1 MKKLLILL
9 AAGALCACGDE
20 YDDRQLTERV
30 DRLEGRIVRLEEL
43 CKQMN
48 TNISSLQTI
57 VTALQGNDYVTG
69 VTPVMNNGAIIGYT
83 IAFTK
88 SAPVTIYHGTDGKD
102 GLDGSDG
109 KDGKDGRTPVVGV
122 RQDAD
127 GLYYWTLD
135 GDWLLDGS
143 GAKIRAEGRDGKDG
157 APGADGEDG
166 ADGQPG
172 APGKDGKD
180 GITPQLKIENGY
192 WYVSTDDGATWT
204 NLGKATGEDG
214 KDGED
219 AVCEGSFFRDVD
231 ASDDE
236 YVLLTLADGTLLSLP
251 KYRALTVSFA
261 EGDEFFFDNNE
272 TVTVHYTIAGGSDR
286 NVVKAEMQNLDGY
299 ALRTTPENATTGTI
313 AITAGIPTTN
323 NVIVSVSDGKQTI
336 MAAIAVSIKPSL
348 EENVITVETPG
359 TLASLIAGYYKNSI
373 TELTIIGNL
382 NAYDISTLTS
392 LRNLAALDMEQV
404 DLEELPSSAFSSKTS
419 LTDIK
424 LPKTLKTIGD
434 NAFFGCSYLTSATIG
449 NGVTTI
455 GTRAFRNCISLT
467 SVTIPNSVTTIETQA
482 FSGCG
487 NLTSA
492 TLSNK
497 ITTIENR
504 TFSNCGLTSIT
515 IPNSV
520 TAIGNEAF
528 QDCASLTSATIGN
541 SVTTIGDH
549 AFSSCSSLTS
559 VTIPDRVTT
568 IGIAA
573 FFNCSSL
580 TSVTIGSSVTTIKDG
595 AFSDCSNLT
604 SVTIGSNVTTIGD
617 RAFSACYI
625 LTSIYC
631 KAPTPPATETS
642 ICDNWVRCTLY
653 VPAGCKEAYAAA
665 GEWRKAKEI
674 IEMEF

>member
-166 ADGQPG
+166 ADGHPG

-180 GITPQLKIENGY
+180 GVAPQLKIENGY

-231 ASDDE
+231 ASDNE

-261 EGDEFFFDNNE
+261 EGDEFFFDVDE
-272 TVTVHYTIAGGSDR
+272 TVTVRYTITGSGSKY
-286 NVVKAEMQNLDGY
+286 VVKAEMQNLDGY
-299 ALRTTPENATTGTI
+299 ALRTTPEDATSGTI
-313 AITAGIPTTN
+313 AITAAIPTAN

-336 MAAIAVSIKPSL
+336 MAAIAVSLKASFDGKV
-348 EENVITVETPG
+348 VIVETPG
-359 TLASLIAGYYKNSI
+359 TLYELIADYDKTTI
-373 TELTIIGNL
+373 TELTVIGNL
-382 NAYDISTLTS
+382 NSSDISTLKN
-392 LRNLAALDMEQV
+392 LPNLAVLDIENVNLEAL
-404 DLEELPSSAFSSKTS
+404 PRNAFSGHTS
-419 LTDIK
+419 LTDIR
-424 LPKTLKTIGD
+424 LPKALKII
-434 NAFFGCSYLTSATIG
+434 NSYAFYKCRNLTTF
-449 NGVTTI
+449 N
-455 GTRAFRNCISLT
+455 
-467 SVTIPNSVTTIETQA
+467 IPN
-482 FSGCG
+482 
-487 NLTSA
+487 
-492 TLSNK
+492 
-497 ITTIENR
+497 
-504 TFSNCGLTSIT
+504 
-515 IPNSV
+515 
-520 TAIGNEAF
+520 
-528 QDCASLTSATIGN
+528 
-541 SVTTIGDH
+541 
-549 AFSSCSSLTS
+549 
-559 VTIPDRVTT
+559 
-568 IGIAA
+568 
-573 FFNCSSL
+573 
-580 TSVTIGSSVTTIKDG
+580 
-595 AFSDCSNLT
+595 
-604 SVTIGSNVTTIGD
+604 NVTTIGD
-617 RAFSACYI
+617 YAFSQCI
-625 LTSIYC
+625 
-631 KAPTPPATETS
+631 
-642 ICDNWVRCTLY
+642 
-653 VPAGCKEAYAAA
+653 
-665 GEWRKAKEI
+665 
-674 IEMEF
+674 